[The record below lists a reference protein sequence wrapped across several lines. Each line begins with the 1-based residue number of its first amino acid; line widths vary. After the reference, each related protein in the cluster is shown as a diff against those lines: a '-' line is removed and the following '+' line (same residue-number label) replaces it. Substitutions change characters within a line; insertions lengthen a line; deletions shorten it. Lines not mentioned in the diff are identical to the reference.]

1 MHAQGGLGEE
11 TTTKRSKGQ
20 VEARLG
26 LVGKNDEGIHGRVS
40 DHLRVPEC
48 VERITGVPIRK

>member
-11 TTTKRSKGQ
+11 TTTTGSKGQ
-20 VEARLG
+20 GGARLG
-26 LVGKNDEGIHGRVS
+26 LVGKGNEGIHGRVS

-48 VERITGVPIRK
+48 VERIIGVPTRK

>member
-11 TTTKRSKGQ
+11 TTTKESKGQ
-20 VEARLG
+20 GEVRLG
-26 LVGKNDEGIHGRVS
+26 LVGKGNEGIHERVS

-48 VERITGVPIRK
+48 VERIIGVPTRK